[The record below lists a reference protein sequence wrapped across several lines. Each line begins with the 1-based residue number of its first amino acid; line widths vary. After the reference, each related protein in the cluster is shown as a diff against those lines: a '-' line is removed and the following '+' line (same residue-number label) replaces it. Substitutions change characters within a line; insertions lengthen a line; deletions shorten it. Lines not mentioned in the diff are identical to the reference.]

1 MAFLGVIFSKKTS
14 IASLI
19 LAVCRHNQNN
29 RRCLDAADANAGT
42 NATRFLAGSGYL
54 VRGGGKSRREIL
66 GSLSDKHEG
75 CSTRSAE
82 GLSAVK
88 GHLNTAYMADTSL
101 QGHSKCLHPHA
112 ARGHSPSYPSSTWG
126 QSPCCMFRSG
136 LMHGEKH
143 PLNIA
148 GEEGG
153 QETLVRNQTNRKKR
167 KLHLTFP

>member
-1 MAFLGVIFSKKTS
+1 M
-14 IASLI
+14 I
-19 LAVCRHNQNN
+19 LADRRHNQNN